1 MSLEA
6 AIKKT
11 IEYAIKF
18 DCHISKKEIE
28 QRLISKN
35 IFSNREIKEALS
47 NLKLVSKKN
56 FWKLAK
62 IKKAKELADKIKTK
76 FNDILFLG
84 ISGSVA
90 SGYPKKNDDIDILVV
105 TKSNTLWKTRL
116 ILRWWIYKNKIPH
129 RSFGKKERANQ
140 FCFNLWLDENSLK
153 LPKDK
158 QNLKNSVDLILL
170 KPLINKQKTYEKFI
184 SENGWAKKWVAT
196 GYNKIIK
203 LFVPRWTSGDI
214 SLKKGKSLDG
224 IINFLVFCPQYLYMK
239 KKIKKETIGLYQA
252 FFHRPMIK

>member
-18 DCHISKKEIE
+18 DCYISKKEIE

-35 IFSNREIKEALS
+35 IFSKKEIKEALN
-47 NLKLVSKKN
+47 NLKLVNKRN
-56 FWKLAK
+56 FWKLTK
-62 IKKAKELADKIKTK
+62 IKKAKELANKIKTK
-76 FNDILFLG
+76 FDDILFLG

-116 ILRWWIYKNKIPH
+116 VLRWWIYKNKIPH
-129 RSFGKKERANQ
+129 RSFGKKEKANQ

-158 QNLKNSVDLILL
+158 QNLKNSIDLILL
-170 KPLINKQKTYEKFI
+170 KPLINKQKTYEKFLI
-184 SENGWAKKWVAT
+184 KNDWAKNYVAM
-196 GYNKIIK
+196 GYNKKIK
-203 LFVPRWTSGDI
+203 PFISRQVRDI
-214 SLKKGKSLDG
+214 STKKGNFLDG
-224 IINFLVFCPQYLYMK
+224 IINFLVFWPQFLYMK
-239 KKIKKETIGLYQA
+239 KKIKKETVGLYQA